1 MKDVELKVFI
11 WAFEMFDL
19 EVSYTVTDADMSHH
33 GYIKVG
39 EVDIKTSVIE
49 PDFTAARELEK
60 QLKALVKDQKIHV
73 DALKKKIS
81 EAGQ

>member
-11 WAFEMFDL
+11 WADQLYDGETF
-19 EVSYTVTDADMSHH
+19 YTASTTDMSGI
-33 GYIKVG
+33 GYIKAG
-39 EVDIKTSVIE
+39 EVDIKTSVTE
-49 PDFTAARELEK
+49 PDFTAVRELEK
-60 QLKALVKDQKIHV
+60 QRKALIKDQRIQL

>member
-11 WAFEMFDL
+11 WADQLYDGETF
-19 EVSYTVTDADMSHH
+19 YTATTADMSDI

-39 EVDIKTSVIE
+39 EVDIKTSVTE
-49 PDFTAARELEK
+49 PDFTAVRELEE
-60 QLKALVKDQKIHV
+60 QRKALIKDQRIQL
-73 DALKKKIS
+73 DAINRKMS